1 MNELA
6 PNELDMARRIHLIGA
21 GGAGMSALA
30 KLLAQLGHTV
40 SGSDLAGGEE
50 LAKLGDL
57 GLEVWRSSRPEAL
70 AGIEV
75 VVASSA
81 IPETDAEWSA
91 AQRGGAVCWR
101 RPDLLE
107 ALTLSMPA
115 IGATGTHGKTTSTA
129 MLVTALRALGRD
141 PSFVLGGEMLELRT
155 NAHLGEKEVF
165 VLEADEAFR
174 TFEKITFSG
183 LVVTNIEVEH
193 LEHFGTVA
201 DLEDSF
207 AEVVN
212 RVDGPVVLGIDDA
225 GARRVAHRT
234 GRSTFGLAPEA
245 HWRIRDPADG
255 PGSVRFRLTAPEGE
269 LDVEVARPGIHNAR
283 NAAGAL
289 ALLGEMGL
297 DWQRAAAGL
306 SEFKGVRRRFE
317 MRGSVRGVTIIDDY
331 AHHPS
336 EVAAALQAASHGG
349 WARTWAVFQPH
360 LYSRTAMFHHQLG
373 EALAEADRVVVTD
386 VYASR
391 ESPVPGVTGEL
402 VAEAARRA
410 GAAVTYIPHRS
421 DVAAFL
427 ADEVIAGDLVL
438 TMGAGDI
445 TLVPSEL
452 ASLLA
457 PGPVAEGVRR

>member
-1 MNELA
+1 MDELA
-6 PNELDMARRIHLIGA
+6 IARRIHLIGV

-57 GLEVWRSSRPEAL
+57 GLNVWRSSRPEAL
-70 AGIEV
+70 SGVEV

-81 IPETDAEWSA
+81 VPDRDPEWQA
-91 AQRGGAVCWR
+91 ARRLGAVCWQ

-107 ALTLSMPA
+107 ALTFTMPA
-115 IGATGTHGKTTSTA
+115 IGVTGTHGKTTTTA
-129 MLVTALRALGRD
+129 MLVSALRALGRD

-155 NAHLGEKEVF
+155 NAHLGERALF

-174 TFEKITFSG
+174 TFERISFSG
-183 LVVTNIEVEH
+183 LVVTNVEAEH
-193 LEHFGTVA
+193 LDHFGTLA

-207 AEVVN
+207 IGVVN
-212 RVDGPVVLGIDDA
+212 AVNGPAVLGADDD
-225 GARRVAHRT
+225 GARRVARRT
-234 GRSTFGLAPEA
+234 GRPTFGVAPEA
-245 HWRIRDPADG
+245 RWRIRDLADG
-255 PGSVRFRLTAPEGE
+255 PDSVRFLLSGPDGGMA
-269 LDVEVARPGIHNAR
+269 VEVARPGIHNAR

-289 ALLGEMGL
+289 ALLGEMGF
-297 DWQRAAAGL
+297 DWRRAASGL

-317 MRGSVRGVTIIDDY
+317 MRGSVGGVTIIDDY

-336 EVAAALQAASHGG
+336 EVVAVLQAASHGG

-360 LYSRTAMFHHQLG
+360 LYSRTAMFHRQFG
-373 EALAEADRVVVTD
+373 EALAAADRVVVTD

-391 ESPVPGVTGEL
+391 ESPEPGVTGEL

-410 GAAVTYIPHRS
+410 GGAVTYIPHRS

-427 ADEVIAGDLVL
+427 ADEVSPGDLVL

-445 TLVPSEL
+445 TLVPAEL

-457 PGPVAEGVRR
+457 PGPVGEDVRA